1 MSDLSGFKEVEQGA
15 RNEMGSEGS
24 LLKSKRTWQTM
35 KQA

>member
-15 RNEMGSEGS
+15 RHEMGSEGS